1 MTTYAP
7 GMGRIYDWYEQRIF
21 PHVLDRVMRGM
32 EELRP
37 GVLAGA
43 RGDVLEIGF
52 GTGLNLRHYPDGVE
66 RLSTVDPMDA
76 LPEKVQKRIDDV
88 AFPVDVHHL
97 PADGGLPFDSGRFD
111 SATVT
116 WTLCTI
122 PDPVAALREVR
133 RVLQPGAQLHFI
145 EHGLS
150 DDPGIQRWQH
160 RFNPIQNVIGCG
172 CNVNRKIDALVQEA
186 GFDLPSFEFFVMD
199 DTPRMFGSLYKG
211 AAKA

>member
-1 MTTYAP
+1 
-7 GMGRIYDWYEQRIF
+7 MGRLYDFYERRIF
-21 PHVLDRVMRGM
+21 PHFLDRAMRAM

-37 GVLAGA
+37 TVLERA

-76 LPEKVQKRIDDV
+76 LAEKVKGRIDR
-88 AFPVDVHHL
+88 APFPVDVNHL
-97 PADGGLPFDSGRFD
+97 PADGVLPFDSGRFD

-122 PDPVAALREVR
+122 PDPVAALREVK
-133 RVLQPGAQLHFI
+133 RVLKPGAELLFI
-145 EHGLS
+145 EHGRS
-150 DDPGIQRWQH
+150 DDPRVARWQD

-172 CNVNRKIDALVQEA
+172 CNLNRKIDRLIQDA
-186 GFDLPSFEFFVMD
+186 GFELPGYDFFVGEGMPAVWG
-199 DTPRMFGSLYKG
+199 TLYRG
-211 AAKA
+211 AAIS